1 MSKHAAII
9 VSAVLALGASTGIA
23 NAGGWRALHIDGT
36 SQAAFEKSVAAIRQT
51 LPMNKRLQFEVTL
64 QQIWQDVAL
73 KAGAEAS
80 VDQVARPYFEK
91 LDGLGYKEVIR
102 VGGPDAGRPMPR
114 SPRQDSPRRSCRSIS
129 CMPSSRPQRAITSV
143 RRLAEARM
151 A

>member
-9 VSAVLALGASTGIA
+9 VSAVLALGASTDIA

-36 SQAAFEKSVAAIRQT
+36 SQAAFEKSIAAFRQT

-64 QQIWQDVAL
+64 QQIWEDVAL

-80 VDQVARPYFEK
+80 VDQVAPTYFAK

-102 VGGPDAGRPMPR
+102 VGGPDAWKTYAAL
-114 SPRQDSPRRSCRSIS
+114 SPTRQPSPVMSVDL
-129 CMPSSRPQRAITSV
+129 MHAIIPTSTGDYV
-143 RRLAEARM
+143 GPTTR
-151 A
+151 